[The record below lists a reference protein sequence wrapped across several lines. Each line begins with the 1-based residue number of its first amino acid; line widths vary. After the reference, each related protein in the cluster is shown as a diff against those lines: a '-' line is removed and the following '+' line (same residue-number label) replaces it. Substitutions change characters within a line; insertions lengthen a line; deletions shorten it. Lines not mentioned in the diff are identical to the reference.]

1 MGIRRKIIDYSRGD
15 NLGHFWKLYR
25 LQKKAKMKIWK
36 EILTFW
42 MSRSAHRH
50 GGYIGPEAVFLGI
63 PKLPHGLHG
72 IFVSRY
78 ATVGEDCW
86 IYQNVTIG
94 EVNRKAPTIGDHCLI
109 GAGAVL
115 IGDIRIGSHVKIGAG
130 AIVSM
135 DVPDNC
141 TVVSQPGR
149 ILEPK
154 GQAGNLAE
162 DGKFQGESPVSA
174 DLGQM

>member
-1 MGIRRKIIDYSRGD
+1 MHIRRKIIDYSRGD
-15 NLGHFWKLYR
+15 NLGHLWKLYR
-25 LQKKAKMKIWK
+25 LQKKAKRRIWK
-36 EILTFW
+36 EILIFC

-50 GGYIGPEAVFLGI
+50 GGYIGPDAMFLGI

-72 IFVSRY
+72 IFISRY

-94 EVNRKAPTIGDHCLI
+94 EVNRKAPTIGDNCLI

-115 IGDIRIGSHVKIGAG
+115 IGDIHIGSHVKIGAG
-130 AIVSM
+130 AIVNM

-162 DGKFQGESPVSA
+162 GGEDREESPVSVE
-174 DLGQM
+174 LNQM